1 MYIYIYIYTYC
12 IHTCQNPEGVQA
24 HVEFATFASVAC
36 FLDSRF
42 KIPGKVLRF
51 WMSVRAWIQEHFP
64 RTVNLIIGSIRNRRE
79 MSWSRKIGM
88 VQSQCFSRKIT
99 WLINRHFLICAYPLL
114 LQFSVSFSFSFSFS
128 IHSNFYQNQIGRSC
142 SQNVFAYT
150 SRFVTSRF
158 VQLSTKQMT
167 WECKMHSKMQR
178 ALFFHAS

>member
-1 MYIYIYIYTYC
+1 M
-12 IHTCQNPEGVQA
+12 
-24 HVEFATFASVAC
+24 
-36 FLDSRF
+36 
-42 KIPGKVLRF
+42 
-51 WMSVRAWIQEHFP
+51 
-64 RTVNLIIGSIRNRRE
+64 IIGSIRNRRE
-79 MSWSRKIGM
+79 MSWSRKVGM

-99 WLINRHFLICAYPLL
+99 WLINRHFLICACPLL
-114 LQFSVSFSFSFSFS
+114 LQFSVSFSFS

-178 ALFFHAS
+178 ALFLRVLSHNHGTVEVMTKRQALKTRWLNLSSNVKL

>member
-1 MYIYIYIYTYC
+1 MWVFLAEPLDRLGTEVRTLITTICRNSEKRYLYLLKVYN
-12 IHTCQNPEGVQA
+12 IHCLVIFDDFPI
-24 HVEFATFASVAC
+24 AS
-36 FLDSRF
+36 
-42 KIPGKVLRF
+42 G
-51 WMSVRAWIQEHFP
+51 SV
-64 RTVNLIIGSIRNRRE
+64 LIIGSIRNRRE

-99 WLINRHFLICAYPLL
+99 WLINRHFLICACPLL

-178 ALFFHAS
+178 ALFSRVLSHNQWHG